1 MYAAIGE
8 WDGDEADEKS
18 RPNHIFGF
26 CALSLGLNVRS
37 NIESKPNMSQQ

>member
-8 WDGDEADEKS
+8 WDGDEADAKS

-26 CALSLGLNVRS
+26 GALNVKS